1 MTAIVLPN
9 IDRSTL
15 EDLKERMPSLHLS
28 DIELPSMETAGRQAD
43 RTIDRLLGRSR
54 FSARPWIAAG
64 IGIAAIVGTAAAL
77 LSLNRRPWSTW
88 QGRGGSGVPGGS
100 DAMGSA
106 MDAGISVTSA
116 YGEAS
121 SIGSTDTGIGEAG
134 YGTNAGISS
143 LEEPLP

>member
-15 EDLKERMPSLHLS
+15 EDLKERMPSLRLS
-28 DIELPSMETAGRQAD
+28 DIELPSLESAGRQAD
-43 RTIDRLLGRSR
+43 KTIDQLLGRSR
-54 FSARPWIAAG
+54 FSVWPWVAAG

-77 LSLNRRPWSTW
+77 LSWNRRPWSSW
-88 QGRGGSGVPGGS
+88 QSRMGSGRPGGNNGTAS
-100 DAMGSA
+100 ET
-106 MDAGISVTSA
+106 DAGIGVTSA

-121 SIGSTDTGIGEAG
+121 IIGTTDTGIGEAG